1 MSDEYEKEFKPW
13 YNKQSEI
20 TDWSFKNEMEKYCR
34 ADVEL
39 LSKTVLKFRKMF
51 IDELD
56 TDPFRYTT
64 LASLCMSIYTNKFM
78 PDRTIVGNNTVKQD
92 SLVCREWLNYLNNN
106 NIIPEVPI
114 SIKYFDNE
122 NIHKNKIDGNTTQYY
137 TSRKHFTADGYD
149 KTTKTVYLFQ
159 GCYWH
164 GCRKCNPENKIKYN
178 KTMEQ
183 VNLYKMNK
191 YKVVQI
197 WECEWNEIKKS
208 LTNKNELEE
217 QARNQN
223 IKIRDAFFG
232 GRTEGFKC
240 YHKCNENQKIFYYD
254 VVSLYPTVNSLDEY
268 AVGFSKYVNITLDDI
283 NNNNNIW
290 NDFIGL
296 LKIDIE
302 PPKNIYIFLYYPITL
317 IKSYYS
323 I

>member
-1 MSDEYEKEFKPW
+1 
-13 YNKQSEI
+13 
-20 TDWSFKNEMEKYCR
+20 
-34 ADVEL
+34 
-39 LSKTVLKFRKMF
+39 
-51 IDELD
+51 
-56 TDPFRYTT
+56 
-64 LASLCMSIYTNKFM
+64 
-78 PDRTIVGNNTVKQD
+78 
-92 SLVCREWLNYLNNN
+92 
-106 NIIPEVPI
+106 
-114 SIKYFDNE
+114 
-122 NIHKNKIDGNTTQYY
+122 
-137 TSRKHFTADGYD
+137 
-149 KTTKTVYLFQ
+149 
-159 GCYWH
+159 
-164 GCRKCNPENKIKYN
+164 
-178 KTMEQ
+178 MEQ
-183 VNLYKMNK
+183 VNLCKMNK

-268 AVGFSKYVNITLDDI
+268 AVGFSKYINITLDDI

-302 PPKNIYIFLYYPITL
+302 PPKNIYIPILPDNSNKKLLFHLNDMKKKTWTSIEIKEALKYGYKITKVYSAL
-317 IKSYYS
+317 I
-323 I
+323 